1 MAGVFGAGHF
11 FLPDGYGC
19 FCGAGGAFLREGVE
33 LKYLIWEDPAKD
45 CIRLVQ
51 IEAVVYDSEWP
62 GMIFMLADAGARR
75 HAKLL
80 ADGSGSK
87 STSVEKSCL

>member
-1 MAGVFGAGHF
+1 M
-11 FLPDGYGC
+11 
-19 FCGAGGAFLREGVE
+19 
-33 LKYLIWEDPAKD
+33 
-45 CIRLVQ
+45 Q

-87 STSVEKSCL
+87 STGVEKSCL